1 MNSEEYVAK
10 IQAAIEATNK
20 DPKVCPKNAAKIGRF
35 TILPID
41 FSTNGGE
48 LTSTLK
54 LKRSVVSK
62 MYEEAIEK
70 VYAAKLEKG
79 KAYVNVFGGE
89 APKEMKEEAKEKQ
102 QAAEKV

>member
-1 MNSEEYVAK
+1 
-10 IQAAIEATNK
+10 
-20 DPKVCPKNAAKIGRF
+20 
-35 TILPID
+35 
-41 FSTNGGE
+41 
-48 LTSTLK
+48 
-54 LKRSVVSK
+54 

>member
-1 MNSEEYVAK
+1 
-10 IQAAIEATNK
+10 
-20 DPKVCPKNAAKIGRF
+20 
-35 TILPID
+35 
-41 FSTNGGE
+41 
-48 LTSTLK
+48 
-54 LKRSVVSK
+54 

-89 APKEMKEEAKEKQ
+89 VSHICIHGFCLIADTGCWDVWLICCQAPKEMKEEAKEKQ